1 MPDNIL
7 IEQPADGVGLIRIH
21 RPERR
26 NALNTAT
33 LAEIAAALDDFA
45 ADESIRVV
53 ILTGDDRAFAAGA
66 DVTEMQGK
74 SPVEALANLRAR
86 YWDAVRFF
94 PKPIIAAVSGW
105 CLGGGN
111 ELAMACDMI
120 VASETAQFG
129 QPEINLAI
137 IPGAGGTQRLTH
149 VVGKALTM
157 EMVLAGRFL
166 TAHEARDLGLVN
178 AVYPVEL
185 YLKIFSCWVPWRR
198 GGRRP
203 IAGPPCPWR
212 GDRTPT
218 PTASCYLGVGRSGM
232 TRPNSLKVTAL
243 MAAEF
248 STRAT
253 SFSPF
258 LPQIP

>member
-185 YLKIFSCWVPWRR
+185 YLKKAVELAERVAGKAPLAVRLAKDSVLKAFELTLEEGLAYERR
-198 GGRRP
+198 NHQYLYATEDKEEGIGAFLEKRP
-203 IAGPPCPWR
+203 
-212 GDRTPT
+212 
-218 PTASCYLGVGRSGM
+218 
-232 TRPNSLKVTAL
+232 
-243 MAAEF
+243 
-248 STRAT
+248 
-253 SFSPF
+253 
-258 LPQIP
+258 PQWKGK

>member
-94 PKPIIAAVSGW
+94 PKPIIAAVN
-105 CLGGGN
+105 LHARVDDRP
-111 ELAMACDMI
+111 LDPA
-120 VASETAQFG
+120 VATNLDVVHQDRTLD
-129 QPEINLAI
+129 LAI
-137 IPGAGGTQRLTH
+137 AVHPYTGRQNTAEHAAARH
-149 VVGKALTM
+149 DA
-157 EMVLAGRFL
+157 AGR
-166 TAHEARDLGLVN
+166 HDRIDRH
-178 AVYPVEL
+178 PH
-185 YLKIFSCWVPWRR
+185 
-198 GGRRP
+198 
-203 IAGPPCPWR
+203 PP
-212 GDRTPT
+212 
-218 PTASCYLGVGRSGM
+218 
-232 TRPNSLKVTAL
+232 AL
-243 MAAEF
+243 L
-248 STRAT
+248 RK
-253 SFSPF
+253 
-258 LPQIP
+258 